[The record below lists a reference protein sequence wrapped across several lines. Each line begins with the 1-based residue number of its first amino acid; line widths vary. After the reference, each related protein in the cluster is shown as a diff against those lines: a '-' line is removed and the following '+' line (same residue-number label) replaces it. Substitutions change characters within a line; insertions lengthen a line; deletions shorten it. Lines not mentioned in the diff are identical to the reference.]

1 MPLFQKITDDLKT
14 AMKARD
20 DLRVSCLRM
29 LKAGIKNRQVEKGS
43 PLDDEEI
50 LALISSQVRKG
61 RESAGEFRS
70 GGREDLA
77 SKEEKEIKILYEYL
91 PEQLTGDE
99 LEKILKDVISELSA
113 KGMQDIGRVMKA
125 AMSKIGG
132 RAQGKQVNETAR
144 KLLS

>member
-29 LKAGIKNRQVEKGS
+29 LKTGIKNRQVEKGS

-50 LALISSQVRKG
+50 LAIISSQVRKG
-61 RESAGEFRS
+61 RESAVEFRN
-70 GGREDLA
+70 GRREDLA
-77 SKEEKEIKILYEYL
+77 VKEEKEIEILYEYL

-99 LEKILKDVISELSA
+99 LEKILKEIISELSA
-113 KGMQDIGRVMKA
+113 EGMKDIGRVMKA

-132 RAQGKQVNETAR
+132 RAQGKQVNETVR